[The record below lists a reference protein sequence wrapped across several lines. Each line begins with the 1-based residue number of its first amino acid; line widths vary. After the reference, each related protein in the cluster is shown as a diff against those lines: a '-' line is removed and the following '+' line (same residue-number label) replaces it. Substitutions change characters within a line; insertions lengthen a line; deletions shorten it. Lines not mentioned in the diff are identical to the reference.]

1 MNRPANNEYDPYFQR
16 YLGQV
21 PEGEFGFLFD
31 ESTSKVV
38 QFFGSIP
45 NEKHDFSYSIGK
57 WSIKTVLMHL
67 IDTERVFA
75 YRALVTSR
83 GDVSTQLQPFDE
95 DAYAAATDVS
105 TRSMDSLLEEF
116 LAVRR
121 TTALLFEHMTDA
133 ESAIIGKGPTHGIS
147 ARAIAFIL
155 IGHVQHHVSVVQ
167 ERYL

>member
-1 MNRPANNEYDPYFQR
+1 MNRPTTNEYDPYFQR
-16 YLGQV
+16 YLDQV
-21 PEGEFGFLFD
+21 AAGEFSFLIE
-31 ESTSKVV
+31 ESTTKVV
-38 QFFGSIP
+38 HFFGSISK
-45 NEKHDFSYSIGK
+45 EKHDFSYASGK

-75 YRALVTSR
+75 YRSLVTSR
-83 GDVSTQLQPFDE
+83 GDVATQLQPFDE
-95 DAYAAATDVS
+95 DAYAEATDVS

-167 ERYL
+167 RRYL

>member
-1 MNRPANNEYDPYFQR
+1 MNRPTTNEYDPYFQR
-16 YLGQV
+16 YLDQV
-21 PEGEFGFLFD
+21 AAGEFGFLFE
-31 ESTSKVV
+31 ESTTNVV

-45 NEKHDFSYSIGK
+45 KEKHDFSYASGK

-83 GDVSTQLQPFDE
+83 GDVATQLQPFDE
-95 DAYAAATDVS
+95 DAYAAATDLS
-105 TRSMDSLLEEF
+105 TRPMDSLLEEF

-121 TTALLFEHMTDA
+121 NSALLFEHMTDE
-133 ESAIIGKGPTHGIS
+133 ESSIIGKGPTHGIS

>member
-1 MNRPANNEYDPYFQR
+1 MNRPTINEYDSYFQR
-16 YLGQV
+16 YLDQV
-21 PEGEFGFLFD
+21 PNGDFAFLFE
-31 ESTSKVV
+31 ESTSNVM

-45 NEKHDFSYSIGK
+45 KEKHDFSYTSGK

-83 GDVSTQLQPFDE
+83 GDVDTQLQPFDE
-95 DAYAAATDVS
+95 DEYASATDLS
-105 TRSMDSLLEEF
+105 TRSIDSLLEEF